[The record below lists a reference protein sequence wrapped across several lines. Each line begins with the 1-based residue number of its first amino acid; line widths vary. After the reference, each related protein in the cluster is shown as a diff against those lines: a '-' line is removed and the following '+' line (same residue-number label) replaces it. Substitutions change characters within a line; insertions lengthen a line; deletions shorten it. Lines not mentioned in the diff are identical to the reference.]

1 MDVRVGPGGT
11 FMRRSLVLVLLV
23 GLLAALGVPP
33 ALARGPGQGAGAG
46 AGVDRDGGAAVFQL
60 TFHGG
65 IAIASWTTCPEW
77 EVGMVCEET
86 VVIASDARTS
96 ERWPEGRERDR
107 GPRVVLQRFL
117 FEVVDLGDELAT
129 RPLRE
134 SFGGTDDAFVAIDTQ
149 ARRAVA
155 RAATI
160 PMSTTDY
167 LADVQYDETASLD
180 VTLTATGPRT
190 ALRDHQ
196 VASGPGWHVVSRTR
210 GWERDAAGT
219 GTVDGAPIPGTL
231 SSATIVHARQSE
243 LRVYPPTRR

>member
-1 MDVRVGPGGT
+1 
-11 FMRRSLVLVLLV
+11 MRRSLLVVLLV
-23 GLLAALGVPP
+23 SVVAALAASP
-33 ALARGPGQGAGAG
+33 ALARGAGKAPSPGAAQG
-46 AGVDRDGGAAVFQL
+46 GGAAVFQL

-96 ERWPEGRERDR
+96 ERWPDGRERDR
-107 GPRVVLQRFL
+107 GPRVVLQRFV
-117 FEVVDLGDELAT
+117 FEVIDLDGEVAT

-134 SFGGTDDAFVAIDTQ
+134 SFGGTGAASVAIDRQ
-149 ARRAVA
+149 ARRATA
-155 RAATI
+155 RAAAI

-167 LADVQYDETASLD
+167 DADAQYAETAALD

-190 ALRDHQ
+190 TLRDHQ
-196 VASGPGWHVVSRTR
+196 VASGPGWHVVSRTH
-210 GWERDAAGT
+210 GWEREATGS

-231 SSATIVHARQSE
+231 SSATIVNARQSE
-243 LRVYPPTRR
+243 LSVYRPSRR

>member
-1 MDVRVGPGGT
+1 
-11 FMRRSLVLVLLV
+11 MRRSTTLLLLI
-23 GLLAALGVPP
+23 GLLAALAASP
-33 ALARGPGQGAGAG
+33 AVARGPGQGPGRSAAQG
-46 AGVDRDGGAAVFQL
+46 GGAAVFQL

-65 IAIASWTTCPEW
+65 IAIANWTTCPVW
-77 EVGMVCEET
+77 EVGLVCEET

-107 GPRVVLQRFL
+107 GPRVVLQRFV
-117 FEVVDLGDELAT
+117 FEVVDLDGEVAM

-134 SFGGTDDAFVAIDTQ
+134 SFGGTDAASVAIDTQ

-155 RAATI
+155 RAAAI
-160 PMSTTDY
+160 PMSTSDY
-167 LADVQYDETASLD
+167 VADVQYGETVALD

-190 ALRDHQ
+190 SLRDHH

-210 GWERDAAGT
+210 GWEREATGSGT
-219 GTVDGAPIPGTL
+219 IDGAPIPGAL

-243 LRVYPPTRR
+243 LSVYPPTRR